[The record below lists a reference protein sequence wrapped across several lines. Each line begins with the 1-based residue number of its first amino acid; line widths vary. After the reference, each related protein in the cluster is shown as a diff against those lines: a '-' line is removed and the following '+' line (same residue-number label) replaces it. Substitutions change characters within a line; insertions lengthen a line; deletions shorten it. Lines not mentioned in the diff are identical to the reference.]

1 MQLNL
6 EQVISLAPDAGTL
19 DRARKL
25 AKPGSFGN
33 MAGNGRA
40 IWAEIKGSGRGGYQ
54 GYVDLQG
61 PAYRCSCPVHKQP
74 CKHIMALLL
83 YAAENP
89 PPEAEPP
96 EELRAWLEKRDGAAK
111 RKAKSENAA
120 PDTAAQQK
128 RIQQREEKVRQG
140 LDELERFLEDAVR
153 MGLAELS
160 KRQADTWEKIQ
171 RRLVDAQAAGLASRI
186 EWMRR
191 QMRSGPHWEG
201 PVFQAMLEL
210 HLLVSAYR
218 RQEQLAPEWAQDIRE
233 YLGWRRDSDEVLASP
248 AVQGTW
254 WVLSQ
259 GIRYESGLFSQSIW
273 FCNLATGRFALNRN
287 FAPQQNRNS
296 LAAGFLNGSVIDAKV
311 HYYSS
316 HAPLRALLVHDSDSR
331 HQPDETMVRQLLQW
345 AHPDLDAAARAARMA
360 QCRNPFAH
368 EIPLLV
374 DNLRLVLEGGRFALA
389 DGDGRLLPLALDY
402 AQQWQLLAALGN
414 QSAPLFLVFDGKT
427 AKPWALLKQNR
438 WFALNMN
445 EGDHD

>member
-1 MQLNL
+1 MRLNL

-19 DRARKL
+19 NRAKKL
-25 AKPGSFGN
+25 AKPGSFSN
-33 MAGNGRA
+33 MAGNERA
-40 IWAEIKGSGRGGYQ
+40 LWAQIKSSGSGGYQ

-96 EELRAWLEKRDGAAK
+96 EELRAWLEKRDGTAA
-111 RKAKSENAA
+111 RKTKSENTV
-120 PDTAAQQK
+120 PDAAAQQK

-153 MGLAELS
+153 IGLAELS

-171 RRLVDAQAAGLASRI
+171 RRLVDAQALGLASRI

-191 QMRSGPHWEG
+191 QMRAGPHWEG
-201 PVFQAMLEL
+201 PVFQALLEL

-218 RQEQLAPEWAQDIRE
+218 RQDQLAPEWAQDIRE

-248 AVQGTW
+248 ALEGTW

-273 FCNLATGRFALNRN
+273 FCDLATGRFALNRN
-287 FAPQQNRNS
+287 FAPQQNRSS

-316 HAPLRALLVHDSDSR
+316 HAPLRALIVHDIDSR
-331 HQPDETMVRQLLQW
+331 RQPDGPMREQLRHW
-345 AHPDLDAAARAARMA
+345 AHPDLDAAIRTARAL
-360 QCRNPFAH
+360 QCQNPFTH
-368 EIPLLV
+368 EIPLLI
-374 DNLRLVLEGGRFALA
+374 DDLRLVMKGGRFALA
-389 DGDGRLLPLALDY
+389 DGGGRLLPLARDY
-402 AQQWQLLAALGN
+402 AQLWQLLAALGD
-414 QSAPLFLVFDGKT
+414 QSALLFLVFDGQA
-427 AKPWALLKQNR
+427 AKPWALLKQNQ

-445 EGDHD
+445 EGDHG